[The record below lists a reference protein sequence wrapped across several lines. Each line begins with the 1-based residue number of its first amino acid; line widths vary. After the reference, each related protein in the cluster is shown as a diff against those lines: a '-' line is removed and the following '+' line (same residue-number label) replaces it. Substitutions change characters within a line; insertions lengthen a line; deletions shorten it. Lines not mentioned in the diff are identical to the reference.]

1 MGAGPNFV
9 LDKGY
14 LATGADAYTAGEVV
28 APNTAVQSTKRATSA
43 GAADNFGVCMES
55 VDATKVATGKVFL
68 NVRRLGIAR
77 VKTGGAFAK
86 GAKLINDA
94 SARAV
99 AAAAKGSFFAIA
111 EEESTGANQYVE
123 ALVLGYTNPAD
134 TTA

>member
-1 MGAGPNFV
+1 MGSGPNFL

-14 LATGADAYTAGEVV
+14 LATGTGAYAEGEVV
-28 APNTAVQSTKRATSA
+28 TQATAVQSCARSTSA
-43 GAADNFGVCMES
+43 GAANNFGVVMEN
-55 VDATKVATGKVFL
+55 VDADRVATGKVFIHI
-68 NVRRLGIAR
+68 RRLGIAR

-86 GAKLINDA
+86 GAKLTNDT

-99 AAAAKGSFFAIA
+99 AAAAKASFFAIA

-123 ALVLGYTNPAD
+123 ALVLGYTQPAD